1 MRRKTLTMTFTE
13 QMKDQLRY
21 LRDPYYA
28 YRGLQLFVTGVPE
41 PWQFAAGDDFEF
53 HDDAGVLI
61 VRDGPIDEDGHDNA
75 EVPEYVFRLDAIVA
89 TQLV

>member
-1 MRRKTLTMTFTE
+1 MPRKTLSMTFTQ

-28 YRGLQLFVTGVPE
+28 YHGIHVFVSGVPE
-41 PWQFAAGDDFEF
+41 PWQFAANDDFEF
-53 HDDAGVLI
+53 HDEAGVLI
-61 VRDGPIDEDGHDNA
+61 VRDGPTDEEGHDNA
-75 EVPEYVFRLDAIVA
+75 DVPEYVFRLDAVVA